1 MTRLEQINATV
12 DFLRGIGLE
21 LIEDESA
28 SGFLDTIRIDG
39 GKIYFQPGVTSP
51 ANLLHESGHIS
62 ILPFSYRSRAG
73 ECIDDII
80 FEMCDEMG
88 RALAADPDLS
98 PDAPEMR
105 AIMQAGETEATAWA
119 FAAGRA
125 IGLPDHVIIE
135 DKDYD
140 GEGASIRFG
149 LALNAYVG
157 INGLVRGGFCT
168 SVKAYPTLTKWL
180 QD

>member
-62 ILPFSYRSRAG
+62 LLPFSYRSHAG

-80 FEMCDEMG
+80 FEMFNEMG
-88 RALAADPDLS
+88 RALAASSEEHKSELQS
-98 PDAPEMR
+98 LMR
-105 AIMQAGETEATAWA
+105 I
-119 FAAGRA
+119 
-125 IGLPDHVIIE
+125 
-135 DKDYD
+135 
-140 GEGASIRFG
+140 S
-149 LALNAYVG
+149 
-157 INGLVRGGFCT
+157 
-168 SVKAYPTLTKWL
+168 
-180 QD
+180 

>member
-1 MTRLEQINATV
+1 MTRADEISATV
-12 DFLRGIGLE
+12 DFLRNIGLE
-21 LIEDESA
+21 LIEADGA
-28 SGFLDTIRIDG
+28 SGFLDTIRIDA
-39 GKIYFQPGVTSP
+39 GKLYYQPGITSP
-51 ANLLHESGHIS
+51 ANLLHEAGHLAV
-62 ILPFSYRSRAG
+62 LPKQYRMRAG
-73 ECIDDII
+73 ECVDDII
-80 FEMCDEMG
+80 HEMCEEMG
-88 RALAADPDLS
+88 EALAANPDLS

-135 DKDYD
+135 DEDYD
-140 GEGASIRFG
+140 GEGEGIRFG

-157 INGLVRGGFCT
+157 INGIVRGGMCQ
-168 SVKAYPTLTKWL
+168 SVKAYPTMIKWL